1 MEGVGERKGVE
12 KVQKRVKSAQYR
24 QPGEERREMWMK
36 ERKGHEKEEENGI
49 KMGGGKGAGGVQEV
63 LQGIASLQEV
73 LQVCATVAGHSKS
86 GICSPSPV
94 WH

>member
-1 MEGVGERKGVE
+1 MERVQERA
-12 KVQKRVKSAQYR
+12 KSSHYW
-24 QPGEERREMWMK
+24 QPGEERREKWMK
-36 ERKGHEKEEENGI
+36 ERKGEEKEDENGI